1 MQSEKT
7 LIDDLARLAT
17 GAAGVLGD
25 MKTEVEVRVREQIER
40 MVARMNLP
48 TREEL
53 EAVKALAAAARGEAD
68 RLAKRVAE
76 LEAVLAGK
84 GGGKRTGTRPGSART
99 TKRAR

>member
-25 MKTEVEVRVREQIER
+25 MKTEVEARVREQIER

-68 RLAKRVAE
+68 RLARRVAE
-76 LEAVLAGK
+76 LEGRLGK
-84 GGGKRTGTRPGSART
+84 SAPARPRAAAKAR
-99 TKRAR
+99 KPRA